1 MLNIALFGPPG
12 AGKGTQS
19 KLLQEKYNLTYIST
33 GDILR
38 EEIASGTEIGKEAK
52 KIIDKGGL
60 VPDEIIVQIIEK
72 KVTVNLETRGI
83 LFDGFPRTIVQCYIL
98 EGLLL
103 KMNTS
108 LTCMLS
114 LEVPNDELMKRMLE
128 RGKTSGRADDNE
140 DVIKFRL
147 QEYENKTKPV
157 AEFYS
162 EKGKYFPINGVGSVD
177 DIFGQLTKTIENTFT
192 HDYFNVVLLGK
203 PGSGKG
209 TQGDILAKKNN
220 LIYISTGKLLRR
232 EIAANT
238 AIGKIAKP
246 FMDKG
251 EIAPDELAI
260 KLIEREI
267 QKNPSA
273 QGFVFKGFPRTIV
286 QAYILDGLLRR
297 LETSVS
303 CMINLRLSTLD
314 SIKRLHERSKTER
327 SRTYDHSMEMIL
339 NRLDE
344 YEKKTKPVIE
354 YYKRQNTYFSDVDGA
369 GTKEEVYDRLEETVK
384 KAYKKKY

>member
-19 KLLQEKYNLTYIST
+19 KMLIEKYNLTYIST

-38 EEIASGTEIGKEAK
+38 EEIAQGTEIGKEAK
-52 KIIDKGGL
+52 AIIDRGQL

-72 KVTVNLETRGI
+72 KVTVNLDTRGI
-83 LFDGFPRTIVQCYIL
+83 LFDGFPRTVVQAYIL

-114 LEVPNDELMKRMLE
+114 LEVPREELISRMLE
-128 RGKTSGRADDNE
+128 RGKTSGRADDNKE
-140 DVIKFRL
+140 VINFRL

-157 AEFYS
+157 AAFYQ
-162 EKGKYFPINGVGSVD
+162 EKEKYFPVNGVGAVD
-177 DIFGQLTKTIENTFT
+177 DIFKTLCHTIDQTFT

-209 TQGDILAKKNN
+209 TQGAKLAENNN
-220 LIYISTGKLLRR
+220 LIYISTGKLLRQ
-232 EIAANT
+232 EIEDKSE
-238 AIGKIAKP
+238 IGKIAKP
-246 FMDKG
+246 FMEKG
-251 EIAPDELAI
+251 EIAPDILAI
-260 KLIEREI
+260 QLIEREI
-267 QKNPSA
+267 LRNPTA
-273 QGFVFKGFPRTIV
+273 EGFVFKGFPRTIV

-303 CMINLRLSTLD
+303 CMINLKLPTLD
-314 SIKRLHERSKTER
+314 AIKRLYERSKTQR
-327 SRTYDHSMEMIL
+327 SRPYDGTTDLIL

-344 YEKKTKPVIE
+344 YEKKTKPVVE
-354 YYKRQNTYFSDVDGA
+354 YYKKQSIYLEVDGA
-369 GTKEEVYDRLEETVK
+369 GDEETVYQHLEATVK
-384 KAYKKKY
+384 EAYKAFH

>member
-19 KLLQEKYNLTYIST
+19 KLLIEKYNLTYIST

-38 EEIASGTEIGKEAK
+38 DEIAQGTALGKEAK
-52 KIIDKGGL
+52 TIIDRGQL

-72 KVTVNLETRGI
+72 KVTVNLDTRGI
-83 LFDGFPRTIVQCYIL
+83 LFDGFPRTVVQAYIL

-114 LEVPNDELMKRMLE
+114 LEVPRDELINRMLE
-128 RGKTSGRADDNE
+128 RGKTSGRADDNKE
-140 DVIKFRL
+140 IIHFRL

-157 AEFYS
+157 AAFYQ
-162 EKGKYFPINGVGSVD
+162 EKQKYFPIKGVGELE
-177 DIFGQLTKTIENTFT
+177 DIFKALCHTIDQTFT
-192 HDYFNVVLLGK
+192 HDYFNFVLLGK

-209 TQGDILAKKNN
+209 TQGAKLAENNN

-232 EIAANT
+232 EIEEST
-238 AIGKIAKP
+238 EIGKIAKP
-246 FMDKG
+246 FMEKG
-251 EIAPDELAI
+251 EIAPDILAI
-260 KLIEREI
+260 QLIEREI
-267 QKNPSA
+267 LKNPTA
-273 QGFVFKGFPRTIV
+273 EGFVFKGFPRTIV

-297 LETSVS
+297 LDTSVS
-303 CMINLRLSTLD
+303 CMINLKLPTLD
-314 SIKRLHERSKTER
+314 AIKRLHERSKTQR
-327 SRTYDHSMEMIL
+327 SRPYDSTTDLII

-344 YEKKTKPVIE
+344 YEKKTKPVVE
-354 YYKRQNTYFSDVDGA
+354 YYKKQSIYLEVDGA
-369 GTKEEVYDRLEETVK
+369 GSEEKVYQQLEATVK
-384 KAYKKKY
+384 EAYKAFH